1 SSARPRRSRSRIRSP
16 ARSWRKRYPISPTVS
31 RFCAARSGCCGQDAP
46 DCEKQASPP
55 KTSTSSS
62 RGGDPMTDH
71 HPAASLGKRLLP
83 AIALT
88 ASAAGLV
95 VVLDRPPNGSAVDGR
110 GDSAASPDAAPDTAH
125 AVTPIPPPT
134 TPPAPTVAPAIPVP
148 SPSPSI
154 VPPAVSSTTLPAAK
168 QPAAA
173 TTCERKTI
181 DGPTENTRWGPVQ
194 VEAVVSSSG
203 QICDVDAIQS
213 PNSHRRSVAINN

>member
-1 SSARPRRSRSRIRSP
+1 
-16 ARSWRKRYPISPTVS
+16 
-31 RFCAARSGCCGQDAP
+31 
-46 DCEKQASPP
+46 
-55 KTSTSSS
+55 
-62 RGGDPMTDH
+62 MTDH

-95 VVLDRPPNGSAVDGR
+95 VVLDRPPSGSAIDGR
-110 GDSAASPDAAPDTAH
+110 GGIAANPDTSDTA
-125 AVTPIPPPT
+125 AGVTPIPTPT
-134 TPPAPTVAPAIPVP
+134 TTPAATVAPAVPVP
-148 SPSPSI
+148 SPSPSV

-173 TTCERKTI
+173 ATCQGRTI
-181 DGPTENTRWGPVQ
+181 DGPTVSTRWGPVQ

-213 PNSHRRSVAINN
+213 PNSHRRSVAINNNALPILHKQVMKAQSANINGVSGATVTSTGYVRSLQAILDGVSG